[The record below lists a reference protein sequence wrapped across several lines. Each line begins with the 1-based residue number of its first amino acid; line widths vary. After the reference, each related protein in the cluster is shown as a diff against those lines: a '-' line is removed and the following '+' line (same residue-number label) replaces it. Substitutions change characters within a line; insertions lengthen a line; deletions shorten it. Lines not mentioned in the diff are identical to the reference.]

1 MKKTFKIIWTLVA
14 LIVGGS
20 LINITYA
27 AWTQVFEI
35 ELMGESSSSYT
46 LTIVNPPPVL
56 VESVEKVLQPTNQ
69 ESVEENL
76 PVEDTTSQ
84 EGGNQ

>member
-1 MKKTFKIIWTLVA
+1 MIWALVA

-27 AWTQVFEI
+27 AWTQVFDI
-35 ELMGESSSSYT
+35 ELMGEGPSSYT
-46 LTIVNPPPVL
+46 LTIVNPTPVQ
-56 VESVEKVLQPTNQ
+56 VEKEEEVLQPTKE
-69 ESVEENL
+69 ESAEENL

-84 EGGNQ
+84 EGGNE